1 MLLKDNIPDLMLKK
15 IKKYID
21 DPKFVP
27 EVAEK
32 SSKVSVFVIFNKYF
46 CLLQEVLNEKE
57 KS

>member
-1 MLLKDNIPDLMLKK
+1 MLLKDNIPDLMLRK

-32 SSKVSVFVIFNKYF
+32 SSKVSRFVVFNKYF
-46 CLLQEVLNEKE
+46 CALQEVINEKE
-57 KS
+57 KP